1 LEGTIVRHS
10 VSEQTKAA
18 PPGVLRSALQFTGGF
33 LLLVLIMLGVGG
45 TIYKLMAPEGWL
57 SQLLGGSLNYL
68 SAIAL
73 ALVGV
78 AMFAWFA
85 QDNIAQTRRDKV
97 GDWWVYAVA
106 VTGLIYAG
114 QIFFRGTL

>member
-1 LEGTIVRHS
+1 MRS
-10 VSEQTKAA
+10 V
-18 PPGVLRSALQFTGGF
+18 LQFTGGF

-57 SQLLGGSLNYL
+57 AQLLGGSLNYL

-78 AMFAWFA
+78 GCFAWFA
-85 QDNIAQTRRDKV
+85 QDHIAQTRRNKV
-97 GDWWVYAVA
+97 GDWWVYIFAA
-106 VTGLIYAG
+106 AGLIYAG
-114 QIFFRGTL
+114 QIFFHGNL